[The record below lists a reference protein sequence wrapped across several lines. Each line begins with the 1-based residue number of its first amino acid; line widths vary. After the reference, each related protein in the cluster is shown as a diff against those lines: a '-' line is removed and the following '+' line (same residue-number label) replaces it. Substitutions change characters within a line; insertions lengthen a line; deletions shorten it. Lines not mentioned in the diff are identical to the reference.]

1 MENITGSLRSKRG
14 IWQMIVNFTD
24 ASGKRRQKSKSTGL
38 SSRGNKKQALKMLED
53 YLDEIRCENVSLEPK
68 GLLFSE
74 YMREWLDEEEIHLR
88 HSTFANYKI
97 ILNAHI
103 VPYFEGKGIYLKD
116 LTSRDLRKY
125 YNSKLKHLSVC
136 TVKKHHANMHKALKQ
151 AVVDGLIPYNPATG
165 IEFPKAKKYVG
176 QYYTQEEI
184 KILQELVKG
193 TVIEV
198 PVMLTIFYGFR
209 RSEVLGLRWKSINF
223 EEKTIHVE
231 HTVVDVNG
239 QTIAVDDTKSESS
252 NRYMPMND
260 NIMKYLKSVRKKQ
273 LEDKMFY
280 GNSYIDSGYVCT
292 YENGEV
298 LKPDY
303 VSHHFK
309 KLLKENSDKLKM
321 IRFHD
326 LRHSSAT
333 LLLKLGFSLKD
344 IQEWLG
350 HSDIATT
357 QRYAHFLEEKKDDM
371 LSMITEKIG

>member
-1 MENITGSLRSKRG
+1 MEHITGSLRTKG
-14 IWQMIVNFTD
+14 AVWQMVVSYVDDT
-24 ASGKRRQKSKSTGL
+24 GKRRQKSKTTGL
-38 SSRGNKKQALKMLED
+38 SSRGNKKQAQKMLEEFVE
-53 YLDEIRCENVSLEPK
+53 EIITDQSTLEPK
-68 GLLFSE
+68 GLLFSD
-74 YMREWLDEEEIHLR
+74 YMTEWLDEQEIYLR
-88 HSTFANYKI
+88 QNTFSNYKI

-103 VPYFEGKGIYLKD
+103 VPYFRGKGIYLKD
-116 LTSRDLRKY
+116 ITTRDLRQY
-125 YNSKLKHLSVC
+125 YNLKMKILSVC
-136 TVKKHHANMHKALKQ
+136 SVKKHHANIHKALKQ
-151 AVVDGLIPYNPATG
+151 AVKDGLIPHNPAAG
-165 IEFPKAKKYVG
+165 IEFPKQKKFVG

-209 RSEVLGLRWKSINF
+209 RSEVLGLRWQSVNF
-223 EEKTIHVE
+223 NEKTLHVE
-231 HTVVDVNG
+231 HTVLDVNG
-239 QTIAVDDTKSESS
+239 QTVAVDDTKSEAS
-252 NRYMPMND
+252 NRYMPMNET
-260 NIMKYLKSVRKKQ
+260 IIKYLKSVKKRQ
-273 LEDKMFY
+273 LENKMFY
-280 GNSYIDSGYVCT
+280 GDAYIDSGYVCT
-292 YENGEV
+292 YDNGDV

-303 VSHHFK
+303 VSHHFQ

-350 HSDIATT
+350 HSDISTT

-371 LSMITEKIG
+371 LSHVTEKIG

>member
-1 MENITGSLRSKRG
+1 MEHITGSLRTKG
-14 IWQMIVNFTD
+14 AVWQMVVSYVDDT
-24 ASGKRRQKSKSTGL
+24 GKRRQKSKTTGL
-38 SSRGNKKQALKMLED
+38 SSRGNKKQAQKMLEEFVE
-53 YLDEIRCENVSLEPK
+53 EIITDQSTLEPK
-68 GLLFSE
+68 GLLFSD
-74 YMREWLDEEEIHLR
+74 YMTEWLDEQEIYLR
-88 HSTFANYKI
+88 QNTFSNYKI

-103 VPYFEGKGIYLKD
+103 VPYFRGKGIYLKD
-116 LTSRDLRKY
+116 ITTRDLRQY
-125 YNSKLKHLSVC
+125 YNLKMKTLSVC
-136 TVKKHHANMHKALKQ
+136 SVKKHHANIHKALKQ
-151 AVVDGLIPYNPATG
+151 AVKDGLIPHNPATG
-165 IEFPKAKKYVG
+165 IEFPKQKKFVG

-209 RSEVLGLRWKSINF
+209 RSEVLGLRWQSVNF
-223 EEKTIHVE
+223 NEKTLHVE
-231 HTVVDVNG
+231 HTVLDVNG
-239 QTIAVDDTKSESS
+239 QTVAVDDTKSEAS
-252 NRYMPMND
+252 NRYMPMNET
-260 NIMKYLKSVRKKQ
+260 IIKYLKSVKKRQ
-273 LEDKMFY
+273 LENKMFY
-280 GNSYIDSGYVCT
+280 GDAYIDSGYVCT
-292 YENGEV
+292 YDNGDV

-303 VSHHFK
+303 VSHHFQ

-350 HSDIATT
+350 HSDISTT

-371 LSMITEKIG
+371 LSHVTEKIG

>member
-1 MENITGSLRSKRG
+1 MEHITGSLRTKG
-14 IWQMIVNFTD
+14 AVWQMVVSYVDDT
-24 ASGKRRQKSKSTGL
+24 GKRRQKSKTTGL
-38 SSRGNKKQALKMLED
+38 SSRGNKKQAQKMLEEFVE
-53 YLDEIRCENVSLEPK
+53 EIITDQSTLKPK
-68 GLLFSE
+68 GLLFSD
-74 YMREWLDEEEIHLR
+74 YMKEWLDEQEIYLR
-88 HSTFANYKI
+88 QNTFSNYKI

-103 VPYFEGKGIYLKD
+103 VPYFRGKGIYLKD
-116 LTSRDLRKY
+116 ITTRDLRQY
-125 YNSKLKHLSVC
+125 YNLKMKTLSVC
-136 TVKKHHANMHKALKQ
+136 SVKKHHANIHKALKQ
-151 AVVDGLIPYNPATG
+151 AVKDGLIPHNPATG
-165 IEFPKAKKYVG
+165 IEFPKQKKFVG

-209 RSEVLGLRWKSINF
+209 RSEVLGLRWQSVNF
-223 EEKTIHVE
+223 NEKTIHIE
-231 HTVVDVNG
+231 HTVLDVNG
-239 QTIAVDDTKSESS
+239 QTVAVDDTKSEAS
-252 NRYMPMND
+252 NRYMPMNET
-260 NIMKYLKSVRKKQ
+260 IIKYLKLVKKRQ
-273 LEDKMFY
+273 LEHKMFY
-280 GNSYIDSGYVCT
+280 GDAYIDSGYVCT
-292 YENGEV
+292 YDNGDV

-303 VSHHFK
+303 VSHHFQ

-350 HSDIATT
+350 HSDISTT

-371 LSMITEKIG
+371 LSHVTEKIG

>member
-1 MENITGSLRSKRG
+1 MEHITGSLRTKG
-14 IWQMIVNFTD
+14 AVWQMVVSYVDDT
-24 ASGKRRQKSKSTGL
+24 GKRRQKSKTTGL
-38 SSRGNKKQALKMLED
+38 SSRGNKKQAQKMLEEFVE
-53 YLDEIRCENVSLEPK
+53 EIITDQSTLESK
-68 GLLFSE
+68 GLLFSD
-74 YMREWLDEEEIHLR
+74 YMKEWLDEQEIYLR
-88 HSTFANYKI
+88 QNTFSNYKI

-103 VPYFEGKGIYLKD
+103 VPYFRGKGIYLKD
-116 LTSRDLRKY
+116 ITTRDLRQY
-125 YNSKLKHLSVC
+125 YNLKMKTLSVC
-136 TVKKHHANMHKALKQ
+136 SVKKHHANIHKALKQ
-151 AVVDGLIPYNPATG
+151 AVKDGLIPHNPATG
-165 IEFPKAKKYVG
+165 IEFPKQKKFVG

-209 RSEVLGLRWKSINF
+209 RSEVLGLRWQSVNF
-223 EEKTIHVE
+223 NEKTLHVE
-231 HTVVDVNG
+231 HTVLDVNG
-239 QTIAVDDTKSESS
+239 QTVAVDDTKSEAS
-252 NRYMPMND
+252 NRYMPMNET
-260 NIMKYLKSVRKKQ
+260 IIKYLKSVKKRQ
-273 LEDKMFY
+273 LENKMFY
-280 GNSYIDSGYVCT
+280 GDAYIDSGYVCT
-292 YENGEV
+292 YDNGDV

-303 VSHHFK
+303 VSHHFQ

-350 HSDIATT
+350 HSDISTT

-371 LSMITEKIG
+371 LSHVTEKIG